1 MAENVLRRMV
11 RGVSCRDYA
20 QVIDTAQKA
29 FGVKRSSVSRAF
41 KHSQTVRVRQFCQR
55 RWDNVRFVVI
65 YIDGKAYASQQM
77 IAVLGITADGRK
89 YILGLRQG
97 SSENAEVCKDLLSDL
112 TARGVAPDKM
122 TLFVLDG
129 AKALAAAVERI
140 WGEYAIVQRCQL
152 HKQRNIESY
161 LAKEYWG
168 ELRAR
173 LNRAWQETDYERA
186 LGQLEQTAQWLEGIN
201 PDAAH
206 SLREG
211 MAETLTVVRLGV
223 PKLLR
228 QTLSSTNAIESA
240 FSIAER
246 ADGRVTRWRRGDMRW
261 RWCAAGLQ
269 LAESKFH
276 RVLGYKQIPQ
286 LIAAL
291 DRIAE
296 EMGLDRKTEV
306 A

>member
-1 MAENVLRRMV
+1 M
-11 RGVSCRDYA
+11 
-20 QVIDTAQKA
+20 
-29 FGVKRSSVSRAF
+29 
-41 KHSQTVRVRQFCQR
+41 
-55 RWDNVRFVVI
+55 
-65 YIDGKAYASQQM
+65 
-77 IAVLGITADGRK
+77 
-89 YILGLRQG
+89 
-97 SSENAEVCKDLLSDL
+97 
-112 TARGVAPDKM
+112 
-122 TLFVLDG
+122 
-129 AKALAAAVERI
+129 
-140 WGEYAIVQRCQL
+140 
-152 HKQRNIESY
+152 
-161 LAKEYWG
+161 
-168 ELRAR
+168 RAR
-173 LNRAWQETDYERA
+173 LNRARQETDYERA

-211 MAETLTVVRLGV
+211 MAETLTVKMSGGSCCYVR
-223 PKLLR
+223 P
-228 QTLSSTNAIESA
+228 LSSTNAIESA